1 MDPQDNKIGVIY
13 VLHGGM
19 DNHKPQY
26 LWDASV
32 QMFSYDHN
40 HPVYH
45 MVIWNPDTWSTVL
58 QTEFAVKFIRKYVFE
73 YERIGGTDPFHRFSD
88 KQLADMK
95 ATLDKNDHGL
105 TFEVDYACWMAAD
118 RIDHYPYPR
127 FIYNGPE
134 GTLNKCTYCGQDD
147 PGGQWPECKPDR
159 YDVDG
164 PVERLLKKGV
174 SRIIM
179 IDMTVGG
186 VRFYKSF
193 DVVQMT
199 KRVLNNWNEQHQTS
213 IPLNWI
219 NDISNFMEHAY
230 PKDPED
236 WTPILGE
243 PTTIERVSLS
253 EHPNPVVQD
262 PVLSEIHVDGIEARM
277 SKSVADSETG
287 ILLFNHGLFV
297 PERKFF
303 DPKIDDTTL
312 LNKNIKELLLKR
324 HPEMD
329 PQNIIGAY
337 GGIREINPENNIL
350 ERTRAMRGE
359 DLGQAYL
366 YLAEHDMPGDEW
378 GYRYWDGLEYLMNR
392 GVKHIV
398 IGFPQVVTDSVLT
411 MVELYNQIGKE
422 VGVKTW
428 SQYAKGNYTNYPD
441 CGHPFADYWG
451 NWVETETPQG
461 TDKQAICLT
470 MGGCKEG
477 GSYPPP
483 RITPLD
489 EKREDMDPS
498 LAYDLSDYG
507 NLGYDPALGPPSP
520 DKPVQK
526 QFSGTWDLYVPPNGD
541 PRLGQLLAKHVVNT
555 ALELKK

>member
-1 MDPQDNKIGVIY
+1 MSVLVAPIPFIVI
-13 VLHGGM
+13 
-19 DNHKPQY
+19 
-26 LWDASV
+26 
-32 QMFSYDHN
+32 
-40 HPVYH
+40 
-45 MVIWNPDTWSTVL
+45 
-58 QTEFAVKFIRKYVFE
+58 
-73 YERIGGTDPFHRFSD
+73 SD

-118 RIDHYPYPR
+118 RIDHYPFPR

-147 PGGQWPECKPDR
+147 PDGPWSGCKPDR

-199 KRVLNNWNEQHQTS
+199 KRVLSNWNEQNHTS
-213 IPLNWI
+213 IPLIWI
-219 NDISNFMEHAY
+219 NDSANFMEQAY

-243 PTTIERVSLS
+243 PATIEKVSLS
-253 EHPNPVVQD
+253 EHPNPVVVD
-262 PVLSEIHVDGIEARM
+262 PVLSEIHADGIEARM

-312 LNKNIKELLLKR
+312 LNKNIKALLLKR

-329 PQNIIGAY
+329 P
-337 GGIREINPENNIL
+337 
-350 ERTRAMRGE
+350 
-359 DLGQAYL
+359 
-366 YLAEHDMPGDEW
+366 
-378 GYRYWDGLEYLMNR
+378 
-392 GVKHIV
+392 
-398 IGFPQVVTDSVLT
+398 
-411 MVELYNQIGKE
+411 
-422 VGVKTW
+422 
-428 SQYAKGNYTNYPD
+428 AKY
-441 CGHPFADYWG
+441 HR
-451 NWVETETPQG
+451 
-461 TDKQAICLT
+461 CL
-470 MGGCKEG
+470 
-477 GSYPPP
+477 
-483 RITPLD
+483 R
-489 EKREDMDPS
+489 R
-498 LAYDLSDYG
+498 
-507 NLGYDPALGPPSP
+507 
-520 DKPVQK
+520 
-526 QFSGTWDLYVPPNGD
+526 
-541 PRLGQLLAKHVVNT
+541 H
-555 ALELKK
+555 